1 MPNEIKGV
9 IVQTIKVVFMIW
21 WSQVYL
27 CPFFT
32 QHMANIEA
40 RLSCTNDWGI
50 PNIEAKIN
58 KLAVTKE
65 TRVLETGPK
74 GTISFPAVS
83 RGPLPIIQAPTPKR
97 GATKKSPDPIS
108 KIPAPDNGP
117 TAFATLFVPIAKAT

>member
-9 IVQTIKVVFMIW
+9 IVQTIKVVFTMW

-27 CPFFT
+27 CPFFK
-32 QHMANIEA
+32 QHMANIEE
-40 RLSCTNDWGI
+40 RLSWTNDWGT
-50 PNIEAKIN
+50 PKLEAKIN

-65 TRVLETGPK
+65 TRVLETGPR

-83 RGPLPIIQAPTPKR
+83 RGPFPIIQAPTPNR
-97 GATKKSPDPIS
+97 GAIKKSPGPIP
-108 KIPAPDNGP
+108 KIPVADNGP